1 MDEDF
6 TAEQKAQLKTW
17 AEQRDEFLLEI
28 SNLQV
33 AKEKL
38 QVDNKALAEANADI
52 EKRMNVIL
60 GRIKELSIK
69 ESGLPF
75 IISKEIAAL
84 QSQKTVL
91 ESEVVLINKII
102 ETLKPQKISLEK
114 DISFALSTLETI
126 KGEALLLDKVVDRV
140 TVVSKENTDKINL
153 LVSNLATSLEKII
166 EVNTK
171 NVTETNV
178 VIEKLP
184 VILLELQKRG
194 LIKPRQS
201 IIKSNE

>member
-1 MDEDF
+1 M
-6 TAEQKAQLKTW
+6 
-17 AEQRDEFLLEI
+17 
-28 SNLQV
+28 
-33 AKEKL
+33 
-38 QVDNKALAEANADI
+38 
-52 EKRMNVIL
+52 
-60 GRIKELSIK
+60 
-69 ESGLPF
+69 
-75 IISKEIAAL
+75 
-84 QSQKTVL
+84 
-91 ESEVVLINKII
+91 
-102 ETLKPQKISLEK
+102 KPQKISLEK

-184 VILLELQKRG
+184 VILLELQKKRRTG
-194 LIKPRQS
+194 EKIPVYVIDQEKCKQCKTCIGKFGCPAFYFAEDDSVHIDETQCNGCGNCVQ
-201 IIKSNE
+201 ICPFDAIHKKEEGK